1 MRWIWLATILLLS
14 LSVLPLSAQVSKKAR
29 TLAKKATAKEV
40 DAFTT
45 KRFTRQS
52 DEAFRALS
60 SKLSDDASD
69 PDRLHHFVQ
78 AGNWSGVANIL
89 SELDEDAARKIHF
102 KLMSDLVGAFP
113 KSMILPSDVIRIADA
128 APDEL
133 DDKQVLQLGRLLQI
147 GMKDVDTRAELVTLL
162 QKGTARLGGTDPQ
175 RRQAAARVLA
185 GAELWN
191 EAKLFGLTDRD
202 VQANQ
207 QAATT
212 TESAPA
218 TKRSWEQILSTLKL
232 SEIDAETRTRTLDEL
247 YEALQQAT
255 ADENEQRLRN
265 VFRDQQQRDRSEA
278 IGALIG
284 QKTAAGYA
292 GVDYVARGVNLEI
305 QASAMRALAAS
316 VKLVDEPWQTLA
328 NLYAH
333 AWHQEA
339 QNSIKVYPT
348 WQKST
353 ARDKYPHVG
362 LELLIRT
369 VPQDDWRDALLPQLA
384 AMIKVAQARL
394 VLLSDHVDR
403 IIPCL
408 RELIRT
414 DALTAAK
421 LANQYLEIWARRHDP
436 NLSPELLRQYKS
448 DSQTVVLTRS
458 EQETSLKQLG
468 HLLSQLDA
476 PTRALLDETQ
486 LVRAF
491 DFCHSRAE
499 TYTVPQV
506 VQVFGPLEGI
516 APTLMFALFDRMR
529 TKLASQW
536 RELSVQRDAATRR
549 TAADVFQL
557 VDRGYG
563 EASRMAEQWLKAH
576 PDDWR
581 MGCTVG
587 SLLSDW
593 SEFAYFQRVAATTD
607 DDDRFATYL
616 KHSDEAVKQFRSAA
630 QAYATRVPKLKRGEF
645 ELLPYRA
652 WFYGLLGITHDG
664 GVNLRKGVPRE
675 GLEEL
680 RKAMLSLSGGAA
692 EAHLELF
699 SSMVADNVSANRI
712 APEMKY
718 RYLSSAVQVTGRR
731 PTVYPAEEKIQY
743 YDSLLQ
749 EIRLQARIDGSPRIH
764 APGEFGVFVSL
775 VHTADVARESGGFG
789 KYVMNEVQ
797 RTVSGRTIT
806 EKPLYRD
813 RFEESLRVA
822 LGDFFTIR
830 TIRFADPNAG
840 ARVIASPLQADAAD
854 STALRKIASA
864 AWQETPLAYLLLATK
879 DTTVD
884 RVPELE
890 LELDFFDREGKVVIP
905 VASHPLLIELSPD
918 ASRERPASEIALTQ
932 IVDSRELAEGRLKID
947 VVATAHGL
955 VPELQQLID
964 LPGYKLHVQ
973 DVAEKEGLLLR
984 ELRSNPEGMFPVS
997 ERSWTVH
1004 VDPER
1009 LLRGG
1014 HKRVEFEF
1022 PRVKQDSIAT
1032 TYRRYQDLD
1041 PVDAAA
1047 TITLFEGADAA
1058 KVARPD
1064 FVTPVLIGLAV
1075 LASCGL
1081 GWFITRKKSVAVDEA
1096 ASPFTMPS
1104 DVTAFAVLTLLHRID
1119 QSRRESLTAEQK
1131 RHLHRDIRSIE
1142 SSAFS
1147 RAGQEDEARQDLES
1161 VAKRWLRVVVPSAA
1175 RA

>member
-1 MRWIWLATILLLS
+1 MRWTWLATILLLS
-14 LSVLPLSAQVSKKAR
+14 VSVLPLSAQVTRKAR
-29 TLAKKATAKEV
+29 TLAKMATAKEV
-40 DAFTT
+40 DAFTS

-60 SKLSDDASD
+60 RKLSDEATQ
-69 PDRLHHFVQ
+69 PERLHFYVQ
-78 AGNWSGVANIL
+78 AGNWNGVAAIL
-89 SELDEDAARKIHF
+89 VELDEDAARKIHF
-102 KLMSDLVGAFP
+102 KVMSDLAGAYP
-113 KSMILPSDVIRIADA
+113 KSTILPLDAIRLADA

-133 DDKQVLQLGRLLQI
+133 DDKQIAQVGRLLQQA
-147 GMKDVDTRAELVTLL
+147 MKDVDTRAELVALL
-162 QKGTARLGGTDPQ
+162 QRGTARLGGNDPQ

-185 GAELWN
+185 AAELWA

-207 QAATT
+207 QATAATEAT
-212 TESAPA
+212 PT
-218 TKRSWEQILSTLKL
+218 TKRSWDQVIMALRN
-232 SEIDAETRTRTLDEL
+232 ATLDEATR
-247 YEALQQAT
+247 ALALDELHELLLQAT
-255 ADENEQRLRN
+255 PNENEQRLLS
-265 VFRDQQQRDRSEA
+265 VMRDPQQRALTESLVT
-278 IGALIG
+278 LIG
-284 QKTAAGYA
+284 QKTAAA
-292 GVDYVARGVNLEI
+292 FAQVDYVARGVNLEI
-305 QASAMRALAAS
+305 QTSAMRALPGG
-316 VKLVDEPWQTLA
+316 VKLTDEPWQTLA
-328 NLYAH
+328 NLYANS
-333 AWHQEA
+333 WHQEA

-353 ARDKYPHVG
+353 AREKYPHVS
-362 LELLIRT
+362 LELLIR
-369 VPQDDWRDALLPQLA
+369 VAPQAEWSAALLPQLA
-384 AMIKVAQARL
+384 TMVKVAQARL
-394 VLLSDHVDR
+394 MLLSDNSDR
-403 IIPCL
+403 VIPQL

-414 DALTAAK
+414 DAPTAAK
-421 LANQYLEIWARRHDP
+421 LANQYLENWARRHDP
-436 NLSPELLRQYKS
+436 NLSPDVLRQYKS

-458 EQETSLKQLG
+458 EQESSLKQLG

-476 PTRALLDETQ
+476 PTRALLDEVQ

-499 TYTVPQV
+499 TYTRPQV
-506 VQVFGPLEGI
+506 VQVFGPLEDI
-516 APTLMFALFDRMR
+516 APTLMFTLFDRMR

-549 TAADVFQL
+549 TSSDVFQL
-557 VDRGYG
+557 VDEGYA
-563 EASRMAEQWLKAH
+563 EASRIALQWLKAH

-593 SEFAYFQRVAATTD
+593 AEFAYFQRVASSD

-616 KHSDEAVKQFRSAA
+616 KHTDEALAQFRAAA
-630 QAYATRVPKLKRGEF
+630 QAYAARVPKLKRGEF
-645 ELLPYRA
+645 ELLPYRT

-749 EIRLQARIDGSPRIH
+749 EIRLQARLDGSPRIH

-813 RFEESLRVA
+813 RFEEALRVA

-830 TIRFADPNAG
+830 AIRFADPNAG
-840 ARVIASPLQADAAD
+840 ARVIASPLGADESD
-854 STALRKIASA
+854 SAALRKLASA

-905 VASHPLLIELSPD
+905 VASHPLLIELTPD

-932 IVDSRELAEGRLKID
+932 IVDSRELVEGRLKID

-955 VPELQQLID
+955 VPELSQLID
-964 LPGYKLHVQ
+964 LGSYALPVQ

-984 ELRSNPEGMFPVS
+984 ELRSNAEGMYPVS

-1004 VDPER
+1004 VDPQR
-1009 LLRGG
+1009 LLRGA
-1014 HKRVEFEF
+1014 HERVEFEF
-1022 PRVKQDSIAT
+1022 PRVKQESIAT

-1041 PVDAAA
+1041 PVEAAA
-1047 TITLFEGADAA
+1047 TVTLFEGADAA
-1058 KVARPD
+1058 KVAQSD
-1064 FVTPVLIGLAV
+1064 YITPVLVGLAV
-1075 LASCGL
+1075 LALCSL
-1081 GWFITRKKSVAVDEA
+1081 GWFITRKKPAAVDEA
-1096 ASPFTMPS
+1096 ASPFVMPS

-1119 QSRRESLTAEQK
+1119 LSRRESLTTEQK
-1131 RHLHRDIRSIE
+1131 RHLRLDIRAIE
-1142 SSAFS
+1142 TNAFS
-1147 RAGQEDEARQDLES
+1147 RQGEGDEARQDLEG
-1161 VAKRWLRVVVPSAA
+1161 VARRWLRVVAPSAA